1 MRNLSREIKMKNE
14 AVRFPRRIDVFED
27 KIVCWS
33 RMQSE
38 GGQQLE
44 EIVLRKEYERKA
56 NGGIFCWGVGNAPN
70 RCTPSLARSRTDV
83 DVVFSVMKSRPK
95 LGDVSPSLTL
105 IWRRFIDCDGIEQRL
120 PAGSLVTSKGEA
132 RNGAKSS
139 HFALLCKSDRRL
151 ELGDYGSFDPTAFR
165 NVGPIGGAV
174 GSSQVTALVRCTGQ
188 MQSDAQYRI
197 NLKASLYGS
206 YWVKLVDPI
215 PMDLAKQRL
224 LALFGLSKHT
234 VSTAQWLGLV
244 SQLREDSM
252 PGLGVSEKQL
262 HLL

>member
-1 MRNLSREIKMKNE
+1 MKNAAARSPRLID
-14 AVRFPRRIDVFED
+14 AVED

-38 GGQQLE
+38 GGQRLE
-44 EIVLRKEYERKA
+44 EIVLRKEYERQA

-95 LGDVSPSLTL
+95 LADVSPSFTL
-105 IWRRFIDCDGIEQRL
+105 IWRRFIDCDGIEQQL

-132 RNGAKSS
+132 RSGTKSS
-139 HFALLCKSDRRL
+139 HFALFCKSSHRL
-151 ELGDYGSFDPTAFR
+151 ELSDYGSFDPSAFR
-165 NVGPIGGAV
+165 NVGPSGGAI
-174 GSSQVTALVRCTGQ
+174 GSSQVTALVRCTGR

-197 NLKASLYGS
+197 NLRAKLHGS

-215 PMDLAKQRL
+215 PMDLTKQRS
-224 LALFGLSKHT
+224 LALFGSSEHI
-234 VSTAQWLGLV
+234 VSVAQWLDLV
-244 SQLREDSM
+244 SLLREDST

-262 HLL
+262 FLL

>member
-1 MRNLSREIKMKNE
+1 MKI
-14 AVRFPRRIDVFED
+14 AALRPRATELLED

-38 GGQQLE
+38 GGQQLD

-70 RCTPSLARSRTDV
+70 RCTPSLARSRTDI

-95 LGDVSPSLTL
+95 LADLSPSLTL
-105 IWRRFIDCDGIEQRL
+105 IWRRFVDCDGIEQRL

-132 RNGAKSS
+132 RSGAKSS
-139 HFALLCKSDRRL
+139 HFALLCKSDHQL
-151 ELGDYGSFDPTAFR
+151 ELSDYGSFDHTAFR
-165 NVGPIGGAV
+165 NVGPAGGAV

-188 MQSDAQYRI
+188 MQADAQYRI
-197 NLKASLYGS
+197 NLRATLYGS

-224 LALFGLSKHT
+224 LALFGSVKHT
-234 VSTAQWLGLV
+234 ASTTHWLELV

-252 PGLGVSEKQL
+252 PGLAASEKQL